1 MKETMGIKRRKFLQL
16 TGLTAAGTM
25 LSSCGKGAEK
35 LIPFLIPPD
44 DGSIPGVVN
53 YFASACRQCPAGCG
67 TLVQVAEGR
76 AKKIEGNPLHPVN
89 QGRLCARGQ
98 AALQDLYHPDR
109 IRQPMKRTGAKRSG
123 AFAPISWAEG
133 MKILVEQLK
142 GLKDQGRADQ
152 LLLVTPR
159 LQGSLHELFR
169 TFMTAYGSPRR
180 LSYEFLSTECDEQAG
195 LAVYGRSDLPDYDI
209 EHTQY
214 LLSFGADFLETYLS
228 PVRYGNAFGKMR
240 QARPT
245 IRGRFTYAGPRLSM
259 TAASADRWL
268 PVKTGQEGI
277 LALGMA
283 KLILDEGLYNRQAV
297 QAMGGDPEEWKA
309 RLSGYDLQQVAEAT
323 GLKPKEIA
331 STARE
336 FATIRPSLAMAG
348 DAAAFQTNGRDAVE
362 AIHFLNLLAGN
373 VGKPGGVLFRPES
386 SAPEEQSGF
395 ADLVSAIDAMQS
407 QKIGLALVY
416 LCNPVYSIPES
427 TRFQEAFLK
436 VPFVVSFSSI
446 MDDTSRYADLIL
458 PDHSDL
464 ESWGDVIPR
473 AGIRSSVTGVMQ
485 PVVRPIYDTRPVP
498 DLILTASQALGGKMR
513 EALPYKNYLEM
524 LKESVQKKLNA
535 PSGPAF
541 ERIWVGILQKGGI
554 FGPEQVAAPRKIS
567 GTFSPAPV
575 RPPRFQGD
583 EETYPLY
590 LAVFPSPSL
599 YDGREAHLPWLQ
611 ELPDPMTTAVWGS
624 WVEIHPKTAA
634 SLGIQQGDLVQVES
648 PQGAIRVPAV
658 IFPAI
663 RPDLVAV
670 PMGQGHQGMGRYA
683 SNIGAN
689 PLALLAPIMDEE
701 NRLPAWGAT
710 RVRLTRI
717 SDQGNLTVMGH
728 PEGSYRGE
736 LMEI

>member
-1 MKETMGIKRRKFLQL
+1 MGIKRRKFLQL
-16 TGLTAAGTM
+16 SGLTAAGTM
-25 LSSCGKGAEK
+25 LSSCGKGTEK

-44 DGSIPGVVN
+44 DGSIPGAVN

-109 IRQPMKRTGAKRSG
+109 IRQPMKRTGPKGSG
-123 AFAPISWAEG
+123 EFAPISWEEG
-133 MKILVEQLK
+133 MKILVDQLR
-142 GLKDQGRADQ
+142 GLKDQDQADR

-159 LQGSLHELFR
+159 LQGSLQALFR
-169 TFMTAYGSPRR
+169 TFMSAYGSNRH
-180 LSYEFLSTECDEQAG
+180 LSYEFLSTECYEQAG
-195 LAVYGRSDLPDYDI
+195 LAVYGRPDLPDYDI
-209 EHTQY
+209 GNTQY
-214 LLSFGADFLETYLS
+214 LLSFGADFLETFLS
-228 PVRYGNAFGKMR
+228 PVRYGNVFGKMR

-268 PVKTGQEGI
+268 PVKTGQEGT

-283 KLILDEGLYNRQAV
+283 RLILDQGLYNHEAV
-297 QAMGGDPEEWKA
+297 ESWGWDPEELKKL
-309 RLSGYDLQQVAEAT
+309 LSGYAIEKVAQDT
-323 GLKPKEIA
+323 GLSADEIA

-336 FATIRPSLAMAG
+336 FATIQPSLAMAG
-348 DAAAFQTNGRDAVE
+348 DAAAFQTNGKDAVQ
-362 AIHFLNLLAGN
+362 AIHFLNLLTGN
-373 VGKPGGVLFRPES
+373 VGREGGVLFQPEP
-386 SAPEEQSGF
+386 SAPEGQSGF
-395 ADLVSAIDAMQS
+395 TDLVSTIESMHL

-416 LCNPVYSIPES
+416 KSNPVYSIPES
-427 TRFQEAFLK
+427 IRFREAFLK
-436 VPFVVSFSSI
+436 VPFAVSFSSM

-464 ESWGDVIPR
+464 ESWGDVIP
-473 AGIRSSVTGVMQ
+473 GHGFGSSVTGIMQ
-485 PVVRPIYDTRPVP
+485 PVVRPVYDTRPVP
-498 DLILTASQALGGKMR
+498 DLILTAAQALGGNMQ
-513 EALPYKNYLEM
+513 EALPYKNYLDM

-541 ERIWVGILQKGGI
+541 EEIWVGVLQKGGI
-554 FGPEQVAAPRKIS
+554 FGPEQAEVPGKIT

-583 EETYPLY
+583 EESYPLH
-590 LAVFPSPSL
+590 LAVFASPSL
-599 YDGREAHLPWLQ
+599 YDGRQAHLPWLQ

-634 SLGIQQGDLVQVES
+634 SYGIRHGDLVQVES
-648 PQGAIRVPAV
+648 NQGTIRVPAV

-663 RPDLVAV
+663 RPDLVAI

-683 SNIGAN
+683 SDLGAN

-717 SDQGNLTVMGH
+717 SDKGDLTVMGH

-736 LMEI
+736 LLEI